1 MKKRVSTRKV
11 SAQPLLLVAL
21 LLAFAITAIIAYGQ
35 GGDPTGTIAG
45 TVTDAVT
52 GAPIAGALVTATPTS
67 QQGQPSSTT
76 TAADGTYSIGGLIPA
91 NYDVTASKAGY
102 DSQTVNNQPVNP
114 FQTTTVNFQL
124 TPAGGQ
130 WSQGTGNIIGTVRN
144 ATNDPVAGATVR
156 VLGTS
161 FSDTTTPAGTYTINN
176 VPSGTYDVS
185 ASKPTDGYD
194 DATALNVD
202 VVTGTVTVDFTLLLS
217 LGGCTN
223 ECTKAGSNACDASC
237 DGKGSCKFYSGE
249 TKQACD
255 GTFGIIGMSGGRQVS
270 CCEGQPY
277 TLQKADVT
285 VQAKEIIKTVKP
297 VVYQGKL
304 VNMVT
309 LLFIPDK
316 QP

>member
-1 MKKRVSTRKV
+1 MKKRVRTRKV

-21 LLAFAITAIIAYGQ
+21 LLAFAITSIIAYGQ
-35 GGDPTGTIAG
+35 ADPTGTIAG
-45 TVTDAVT
+45 TVTDVST
-52 GAPIAGALVTATPTS
+52 GAPIQGALVTATPTS
-67 QQGQPSSTT
+67 QQGQPSGTT

-102 DSQTVNNQPVNP
+102 DPQTVNNQPILP
-114 FQTTTVNFQL
+114 FQTTIVNFQL
-124 TPAGGQ
+124 TPTGGQ

-144 ATNDPVAGATVR
+144 TTNDRVGGATVR

-161 FSDTTTPAGTYTINN
+161 FSDTTTPAGTYTINS
-176 VPSGTYDVS
+176 VPSGTYDIS
-185 ASKPTDGYD
+185 ASKPADGYD

-202 VVTGTVTVDFTLLLS
+202 VVSGTVTVDFTLLLS

-223 ECTKAGSNACDASC
+223 ECTKAGSNTCDASC
-237 DGKGSCKFYSGE
+237 DGKGSCKFYSDE

-255 GTFGIIGMSGGRQVS
+255 GTFGIVGLSGGRQVG
-270 CCEGQPY
+270 CCEGRPY

-309 LLFIPDK
+309 LLFIPER